1 MQRNCN
7 LLSHAAQSLSPIFHA
22 YHYYQEPYRLHL
34 PNLSHSNGPQVFQP
48 CNDLWYLPKICS
60 RISQICL
67 CISVSNSLRWSRNIA
82 MMSRWFAFRRTS
94 SSNGKSH
101 SMRTSTVCIS
111 RNTLVTFSKPI
122 IQPMYCSSIASRN
135 GRFSRRLSILST
147 DGMATLF
154 LSSNAS
160 VPLTLQWFLNFYFQR
175 LLGQLSE
182 SLLSKHST
190 CVSRT
195 YSQPQPIEIFS
206 MLISR
211 QVVGVF
217 TVQTPHLCLQDLLPT
232 SACRDILSIPKPCH
246 LRQSIDKSPSTN
258 DLTANM
264 PKSETKHTSSESR
277 ILKLFDAL
285 DFTSAMYQP
294 SVDCKSLV

>member
-1 MQRNCN
+1 
-7 LLSHAAQSLSPIFHA
+7 
-22 YHYYQEPYRLHL
+22 
-34 PNLSHSNGPQVFQP
+34 
-48 CNDLWYLPKICS
+48 
-60 RISQICL
+60 
-67 CISVSNSLRWSRNIA
+67 
-82 MMSRWFAFRRTS
+82 
-94 SSNGKSH
+94 
-101 SMRTSTVCIS
+101 
-111 RNTLVTFSKPI
+111 
-122 IQPMYCSSIASRN
+122 
-135 GRFSRRLSILST
+135 
-147 DGMATLF
+147 MATLF
-154 LSSNAS
+154 LSLSVS

-195 YSQPQPIEIFS
+195 YSQPQPIGIFS

-217 TVQTPHLCLQDLLPT
+217 TVQTPHLCPQDLLPT
-232 SACRDILSIPKPCH
+232 SACRDILSISKPCH

-264 PKSETKHTSSESR
+264 PKVKQNTSHESR

-285 DFTSAMYQP
+285 GFTSAAYQP
-294 SVDCKSLV
+294 SDHFRTSVQAQHRSRENLGAQYKRSQLHLRWCP